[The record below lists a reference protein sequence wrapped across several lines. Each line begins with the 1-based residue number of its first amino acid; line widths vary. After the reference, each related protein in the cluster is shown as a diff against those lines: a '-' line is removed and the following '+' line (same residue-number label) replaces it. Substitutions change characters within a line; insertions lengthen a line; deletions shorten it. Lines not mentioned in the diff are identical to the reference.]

1 MVKLTGSAG
10 KSPNITLAKARYKYK
25 RKLQNIHTWEIV
37 RCSDTYIVAVFDL
50 RRSKTDFSS
59 DLKMIIQNSES
70 ESDHMVPKK
79 ICSWCHLRCRGILVK
94 LVTRQILVGENEN
107 PWSIVRRY
115 TYVWH
120 GVTFNFINTVLGRL
134 KFFSFLWYQRN

>member
-25 RKLQNIHTWEIV
+25 RKLQNIHAWEIV

-59 DLKMIIQNSES
+59 ELKMIIQNSES

-79 ICSWCHLRCRGILVK
+79 ICSLC
-94 LVTRQILVGENEN
+94 Q
-107 PWSIVRRY
+107 S
-115 TYVWH
+115 
-120 GVTFNFINTVLGRL
+120 
-134 KFFSFLWYQRN
+134 QM